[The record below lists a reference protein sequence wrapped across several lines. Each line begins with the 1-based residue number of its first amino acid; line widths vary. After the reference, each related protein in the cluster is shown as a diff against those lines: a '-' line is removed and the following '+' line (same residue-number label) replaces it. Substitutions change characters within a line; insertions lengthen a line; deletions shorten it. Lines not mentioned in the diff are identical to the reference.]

1 MRAIKAAF
9 SIICLLIVICIIAA
23 GCLIYFVDPNKV
35 KPVLIDEVKK
45 ETGYLL
51 TIDGKLSWSF
61 YPRLAI
67 KADHLQL
74 KQPGETS
81 AFLDASN
88 VHIAT
93 DLMEVLRSHEKLEGK
108 VTVSNLALMN
118 IKSENVSA
126 EISVEN
132 KVLTLSAITA
142 SLYGGKLQGN
152 ASGQNFASQ
161 PKWQWNMQLD
171 KIQLKPLLQDVNG
184 ENSKIRLAGTGS
196 FSMMAETSGKNREQ
210 LLQGLSGSSVFQLED
225 GIVEGIDINYFLQLA
240 SALVNKQSTD
250 QLMNTNQTNFSQLN
264 GTVVIKNGAATTND
278 LLLMAPAFSVQ
289 GKGNVG
295 LLSQHLNLELK
306 INPQMQKQKWN
317 IPVLVTGDLN
327 HPDIHLDMLEVQKML
342 AAMEIDRLKEKA
354 SVQIQ
359 KHIKGKA
366 GELLQNLLGK

>member
-1 MRAIKAAF
+1 MAL
-9 SIICLLIVICIIAA
+9 SIICLLIVIGIFAA
-23 GCLIYFVDPNKV
+23 ACLVYFVDPNKLR
-35 KPVLIDEVKK
+35 PVLIEEVKK

-51 TIDGKLSWSF
+51 TIDDKLSWSF

-67 KADHLQL
+67 KAHHLSL
-74 KQPGETS
+74 KQPGEAS
-81 AFLDASN
+81 AFLDASD
-88 VHIAT
+88 VHLAT
-93 DLMEVLRSHEKLEGK
+93 DLMEVLRSREKLQGK
-108 VTVSNLALMN
+108 VTVSTLSLMN

-126 EISVEN
+126 DISVEN
-132 KVLTLSAITA
+132 KVLTLSAVTA
-142 SLYGGKLQGN
+142 TLYGGKLHGN
-152 ASGQNFASQ
+152 ASGQNFATL
-161 PKWQWNMQLD
+161 PKWQWNLQLD
-171 KIQLKPLLQDVNG
+171 KIQLKPLLQDAHG

-196 FSMMAETSGKNREQ
+196 FSMTAETSGKNREQ
-210 LLQGLSGSSVFQLED
+210 LLQGLNGSSVFQLED

-240 SALVNKQSTD
+240 SALVNKQPTE
-250 QLMNTNQTNFSQLN
+250 QLMNTNQTTFNQLN
-264 GTVVIKNGAATTND
+264 GTASIKNGAATTND

-289 GKGNVG
+289 GKGSVE
-295 LLSQHLNLELK
+295 LFSQRMNLELK